1 MTTYNQQLHHALE
14 FTGVEEIESDLDRPS
29 ALRIAPEP
37 GLESGRLEEPE
48 PAWWEYLTT
57 YGGNDSADAQT
68 RLNLLGA
75 EGWELVSVVPPHDG
89 GGQTVLYLKRRRM
102 A

>member
-29 ALRIAPEP
+29 ALRIA
-37 GLESGRLEEPE
+37 PE

-89 GGQTVLYLKRRRM
+89 GGQTVLYLKRRRR